1 MTKRMRSTCSNFL
14 EVTPSMR
21 MTEVFFNRAARFGAF
36 PIAVA
41 ILLVHAPSA
50 YAAAGNTGLKIYEV
64 AGAGALSGATY
75 RQDTIILYNPTL
87 VPITCTTC
95 AIQTHSGTSNTAAW
109 TVYKL
114 PTLTIPGGGFYMI
127 SASSASLAT
136 FGSVA
141 PIPYDYQLQTI
152 ELGTPSA
159 TQNILSSTVGVVAL
173 TDTQTAL
180 TASSSS
186 QCGTGT
192 QLVDLVAYGSNVS
205 TNSTAAP

>member
-50 YAAAGNTGLKIYEV
+50 YAAAGNTGLKIYEI

-87 VPITCTTC
+87 AAITCSTC

-114 PTLTIPGGGFYMI
+114 PTLTILPGGYYMI
-127 SASSASLAT
+127 AASSPSLASIGALPPT
-136 FGSVA
+136 ST
-141 PIPYDYQLQTI
+141 PYDYRLKTI
-152 ELGTPSA
+152 EGTTCDAIAGSCTA
-159 TQNILSSTVGVVAL
+159 IDNILSSTVGVVAL
-173 TDTQTAL
+173 TNTQTAL
-180 TASSSS
+180 
-186 QCGTGT
+186 
-192 QLVDLVAYGSNVS
+192 
-205 TNSTAAP
+205 